1 MKLRARFFLSGGD
14 MATVEARSYEP
25 SLTRTLTLL
34 PAMALIVTNVVGTG
48 IFTKTRAMTCNV
60 GSPWLVLL
68 AFAAAGLLTLAGA
81 LTFAELGA
89 MLPRSGGHYTY
100 IGTAFGRFWAFLFG
114 WMETLLDGAAS
125 VAAIAM
131 VFAIFLNDLTGGA
144 LSSGEVLLATLATIG
159 ATTLLASA
167 SMHANG
173 RVVAVMTAL
182 KLLLIAGI
190 GVAAFWV
197 ADGSF
202 AHFAGNAAGAA
213 CADVSL
219 SARHGIAGF
228 GAAMIGALW
237 AYNGW
242 ADLSFVAEEVRR
254 PGVTLPR
261 AIIGSSL
268 LVIALYLLVN
278 LGYFFALDPKTI
290 AGLPETASVAGAVLS
305 RLFGAGGASLLI
317 VAMMISTAGAL
328 HSTSLSIAR
337 IPFGMARD
345 GLLPAWL
352 AAVSPRS
359 RVPVHAT
366 LLVGLCAGLFAL
378 SGTFDALTDMIV
390 FALLFFNGLG
400 VASVY
405 VLRRSLPRLD
415 RPYRVPGYPFVPA
428 AFLIVSAALMLN
440 TLITAPARALMGVA
454 LVATGVPVYLFFSRR
469 SRAVAAWDDDRFSG
483 GIEDL

>member
-1 MKLRARFFLSGGD
+1 
-14 MATVEARSYEP
+14 
-25 SLTRTLTLL
+25 
-34 PAMALIVTNVVGTG
+34 MALIVTNVIGTG
-48 IFTKTRAMTCNV
+48 IFTKTRVMTCNV
-60 GSPWLVLL
+60 ESPWLVLL

-89 MLPRSGGHYTY
+89 MLPRSGGHYAY
-100 IGTAFGRFWAFLFG
+100 IGTAFGRLWAFLFG

-131 VFAIFLNDLTGGA
+131 VLAIFLNDLTGGA
-144 LSSGEVLLATLATIG
+144 LPPGAVLLVTLATIA

-173 RVVAVMTAL
+173 IIVAGVTAL
-182 KLLLIAGI
+182 KLVLIVGI
-190 GVAAFWV
+190 GLAAFAV

-202 AHFAGNAAGAA
+202 AHFAGSATGAA
-213 CADVSL
+213 CAGVSP
-219 SARHGIAGF
+219 SARHGLTGF
-228 GAAMIGALW
+228 GAATVGALW

-261 AIIGSSL
+261 AIIGASL
-268 LVIALYLLVN
+268 LIIALYLLVN
-278 LGYFFALDPKTI
+278 VGYFYALPPAVI
-290 AGLPETASVAGAVLS
+290 AALPEDASVAGALLG
-305 RLFGAGGASLLI
+305 RLLGAGGASLLV
-317 VAMMISTAGAL
+317 VAMMVSTAGAL
-328 HSTSLSIAR
+328 HSTMLSIAR

-352 AAVSPRS
+352 AVVSPRS

-366 LLVGLCAGLFAL
+366 LAVGLSAGLFAL

-390 FALLFFNGLG
+390 FALLFFNALG

-405 VLRRSLPRLD
+405 VLRRAMPEAE
-415 RPYRVPGYPFVPA
+415 RPYRVPGYPLVPG
-428 AFLIVSAALMLN
+428 AFLVASAALMLN
-440 TLITAPARALMGVA
+440 TLATAPGRALAGVA
-454 LVATGVPVYLFFSRR
+454 LVSAGVPVYLFFAGR
-469 SRAVAAWDDDRFSG
+469 SRNHAR
-483 GIEDL
+483 